1 MKKSRNMDG
10 WKLENASVLAQAA
23 VSLIR
28 MMPRNPAAIGGI
40 AMWYASAAA
49 ATGCDTSGV
58 APISSFD
65 PFPLPFFNQTKI
77 SLLSSLPL
85 QLWTDSLYVC
95 VAVLQTNTT

>member
-28 MMPRNPAAIGGI
+28 MMPRNPGAIGGI

-58 APISSFD
+58 APISSF
-65 PFPLPFFNQTKI
+65 PVTF
-77 SLLSSLPL
+77 L
-85 QLWTDSLYVC
+85 QPNKNKFIVIT
-95 VAVLQTNTT
+95 AVTALD